1 MRPLT
6 FLLALVTSTLA
17 AGAALACSCMRA
29 ESPAQHLSDVDLA
42 FVGAPIGA
50 QPIGRGE
57 METRF
62 RVDESIKG
70 RAPRTVAVRHRL
82 DSAACGL
89 RFRPGER
96 QLVLASRSERGG
108 WTTSLCSQPQ
118 FSTAEYRRAADGRP
132 GRPGIGRCD
141 ARAARFA
148 MGERYSPRLGERAR
162 EASGAA
168 TLRVRRPGE
177 AHTRDLRP
185 DRLNLDLNR
194 NQRVVGIACE

>member
-6 FLLALVTSTLA
+6 FLLTLVASTLA

-29 ESPAQHLSDVDLA
+29 ESPAQHLSNVDLA
-42 FVGAPIGA
+42 FFGAPVAA
-50 QPIGRGE
+50 QPVGRGE

-62 RVDESIKG
+62 RVEESIKG
-70 RAPRTVAVRHRL
+70 RAPRTVTVRHRL
-82 DSAACGL
+82 ESASCGL

-132 GRPGIGRCD
+132 GPGAGRCD

-148 MGERYSPRLGERAR
+148 LGQRYSPWLGERAR

-177 AHTRDLRP
+177 AHIQDLRT

-194 NQRVVGIACE
+194 NQRVVGIVCE